1 MGRWTS
7 KYKHQIKSQLHASN
21 HHFSSTNLGRQW
33 PWTSG
38 GCGTSQRQGII
49 ESKIGARIPDNPSHE
64 DLIKLKQL
72 EIEQEQLLLQYTLKQ
87 KELEIE
93 ESKLLAEMHR
103 ASQESATHRWQSDMG
118 SDSKLSKNIRP
129 GTLVY
134 ILTAYLLFALLSA
147 MGIDINEAYV
157 KLLGEWG
164 QLVMLA
170 YFGGRSVEKIF
181 EMRMHGQ
188 NKKEDAK

>member
-1 MGRWTS
+1 MIPIITS
-7 KYKHQIKSQLHASN
+7 LVQTLAVN
-21 HHFSSTNLGRQW
+21 GLGLLAGAVQAK
-33 PWTSG
+33 G
-38 GCGTSQRQGII
+38 KEFI
-49 ESKIGARIPDNPSHE
+49 ESKIGARIPDNPSQE

-103 ASQESATHRWQSDMG
+103 ASQENATHRWQSDMG

-157 KLLGEWG
+157 RLLGEWG

-181 EMRMHGQ
+181 EMRMNSS
-188 NKKEDAK
+188 NKKKKSRHEWFSGRASGIPY

>member
-1 MGRWTS
+1 MLPIITS
-7 KYKHQIKSQLHASN
+7 LVQTLAVN
-21 HHFSSTNLGRQW
+21 GLGLLAGAVQAK
-33 PWTSG
+33 G
-38 GCGTSQRQGII
+38 KEFI
-49 ESKIGARIPDNPSHE
+49 EGKIGVRIPENPSRE

-93 ESKLLAEMHR
+93 ESRLLSQMHR
-103 ASQESATHRWQSDMG
+103 ASQESTTARWQSDMG
-118 SDSKLSKNIRP
+118 SDSRLSKNIRP

-157 KLLGEWG
+157 RLLGER
-164 QLVMLA
+164 
-170 YFGGRSVEKIF
+170 GRSWVLDLLAKTTVVTVE
-181 EMRMHGQ
+181 E
-188 NKKEDAK
+188 

>member
-1 MGRWTS
+1 MLPIITS
-7 KYKHQIKSQLHASN
+7 LVQTLAVN
-21 HHFSSTNLGRQW
+21 GLGLLAGAVQAK
-33 PWTSG
+33 G
-38 GCGTSQRQGII
+38 KEFI
-49 ESKIGARIPDNPSHE
+49 ENKIGARIPDNPSQE

-72 EIEQEQLLLQYTLKQ
+72 EIEQEQLLLQYNLKQ

-103 ASQESATHRWQSDMG
+103 ASQDNATNRWQSDMG

-181 EMRMHGQ
+181 EMRMHGS
-188 NKKEDAK
+188 NKKEEAT

>member
-1 MGRWTS
+1 MLPIITSLVQTLAVNGLGLLAGAVQAKGRE
-7 KYKHQIKSQLHASN
+7 
-21 HHFSSTNLGRQW
+21 F
-33 PWTSG
+33 
-38 GCGTSQRQGII
+38 I
-49 ESKIGARIPDNPSHE
+49 ESKIGVRIPDNPSQE

-93 ESKLLAEMHR
+93 ESKLLAQMHR
-103 ASQESATHRWQSDMG
+103 ASEQNSTVRWQSDMG
-118 SDSKLSKNIRP
+118 SDSRLSKNIRP

-157 KLLGEWG
+157 RLLGEWG

-181 EMRMHGQ
+181 EMRMNGKPQ
-188 NKKEDAK
+188 KEQTP